1 MSLPPAPSSASVQ
14 DGEEVTAPIELIP
27 LRSGALTLPPVSV
40 RVVVDGTAGGA
51 LPVALTSAAMAVLVQ
66 PHSHALFA
74 AGQIA
79 AA

>member
-1 MSLPPAPSSASVQ
+1 
-14 DGEEVTAPIELIP
+14 
-27 LRSGALTLPPVSV
+27 V